1 MHACVRRDL
10 RPRMQRDA
18 LVLPALFFLRFL
30 FFFFFVSSAS
40 IQIPLYSTESVA
52 LLVSLS
58 IVPRLEYRA

>member
-30 FFFFFVSSAS
+30 FFLFY
-40 IQIPLYSTESVA
+40 PLPFCGKRFLARVVIT
-52 LLVSLS
+52 
-58 IVPRLEYRA
+58 IFEYRAYAVVLIYK